1 MNIHKMSL
9 TNVIIICT
17 IIAGVFAL
25 TVAILQ
31 IIKQIKDAEAN
42 TIVAQKNEA
51 KQKEIS
57 DLQFK
62 LLNRSDDIIKTQQ
75 TVLELQNELNKKNK
89 KIQELQNR
97 TLNNVTGGE
106 SVPTLKFS
114 VRGPI
119 GIRIDISNLTE
130 FPIRN
135 ISIQLDRIVRDYF
148 TYDSNG
154 TGHSDSPNAYKS
166 IDLDIGDLPI
176 NFTKTIYDEVYPERI
191 DNFDYLYRVRWL
203 NGYYSGKFKVVK
215 AQNRDFEI
223 TDDIIQY
230 YSKGSD
236 CNKAVYINGKLSPT
250 ELPEKTKP

>member
-1 MNIHKMSL
+1 MNIRKMSL

-17 IIAGVFAL
+17 VIAGTFAL

-31 IIKQIKDAEAN
+31 IIKQINDAKAN

-62 LLNRSDDIIKTQQ
+62 LLNHSDDIIKTQQ
-75 TVLELQNELNKKNK
+75 TVLELQKEINEKNK
-89 KIQELQNR
+89 KIQELQNE
-97 TLNNVTGGE
+97 TLNNVTGGK
-106 SVPTLKFS
+106 SVPTLKFR

-119 GIRIDISNLTE
+119 GISIAISNLTG

-135 ISIQLDRIVRDYF
+135 ISIQFDRIVQDYF
-148 TYDSNG
+148 TYDSSG
-154 TGHSDSPNAYKS
+154 TGHSDNPYAYKS

-176 NFTKTIYDEVYPERI
+176 DFTKTIYDEVYPERI
-191 DNFDYLYRVRWL
+191 DNFEYLYRVRWL
-203 NGYYSGKFKVVK
+203 NGYYSGKFMVVK
-215 AQNRDFEI
+215 AKNRDFKI
-223 TDDIIQY
+223 TDNVVQY

-236 CNKAVYINGKLSPT
+236 CNKAVYINGELSPI
-250 ELPEKTKP
+250 ELSEKTKP